1 MEQNMI
7 EVLVS
12 KNCDL
17 TAEVVYELLA
27 DFGNTSWM
35 KGVAKTEID
44 GDGVGMVRN
53 IYPDPNGSP
62 VREMMTERDDL
73 ARKVSY
79 TITEGNPL
87 PVDDYSAYVQITELG
102 SGCQVEWAG
111 SFEAKGADP
120 AAAKTAVEGMYGVLL
135 DWLIEGAGQA

>member
-1 MEQNMI
+1 MI
-7 EVLVS
+7 EVLVRRD
-12 KNCDL
+12 CDL
-17 TAEVVYELLA
+17 SAEVVYELLA

-35 KGVAKTEID
+35 KGVAKTEVD

-53 IYPDPNGSP
+53 IYPDPNASP

-73 ARKVSY
+73 ARKVAY

-87 PVDDYSAYVQITELG
+87 PVDDYSAYVRVSESGT
-102 SGCQVEWAG
+102 GCQIEWAG
-111 SFEAKGADP
+111 SFAAKGADE
-120 AAAKTAVEGMYGVLL
+120 ATAKQAVEGMYGVLI

>member
-1 MEQNMI
+1 MI

-12 KNCDL
+12 RDCDFS
-17 TAEVVYELLA
+17 AEIVYELLA

-35 KGVAKTEID
+35 KGVAKTEVD

-53 IYPDPNGSP
+53 IYPDPNAPP

-73 ARKVSY
+73 ARKVAY

-87 PVDDYSAYVQITELG
+87 PVDDYNAFVRVTNAG
-102 SGCQVEWAG
+102 SGCRIEWAG
-111 SFEAKGADP
+111 SFEAKGVDEAT
-120 AAAKTAVEGMYGVLL
+120 AKQTVEGMYGVLI
-135 DWLIEGAGQA
+135 DWVIEALGQA

>member
-1 MEQNMI
+1 MI

-12 KNCDL
+12 KNSDSDADL
-17 TAEVVYELLA
+17 VYGLLA

-35 KGVAKTEID
+35 KGVAKTEVD

-53 IYPDPNGSP
+53 IYTTPDASP
-62 VREMMTERDDL
+62 VREKLLARDDL

-87 PVDDYSAYVQITELG
+87 PVDNYNASVSVSEYGT
-102 SGCQVEWAG
+102 GCRIEWTG
-111 SFEAKGADP
+111 SFEAKGVDDAT
-120 AAAKTAVEGMYGVLL
+120 AKTTVEGIYGVLL
-135 DWLIEGAGQA
+135 DWVIEGAANG